1 MTMPLPIDPGRS
13 TPPARTVLGLSPFQL
28 DALMIKRSQRG
39 AARVNIVWP
48 IVLLVGM
55 LVGLAYGFVSNDEA
69 ATEKKSA
76 KSAIEKERK
85 AINDLTEV
93 DAQLRAISEVAGF
106 YDEMG
111 GAAHSSPE
119 SMVEGLGAMR
129 NALPDMD
136 PSVVNTFEKAAVSAI
151 KSYNQRVAEVNQLK
165 GEVDQLRN
173 DISAKEQETRQLASE
188 KDRRITELES
198 QLRDAEQAA
207 ADRQSELEGQL
218 ATARDTLRETDKNLR
233 MSNNT
238 IAENSRDARNEEQ
251 KLRTRLREQG
261 KKLDF
266 LKSPEA
272 ADGTVLA
279 ISQDLQLGWIDLGT
293 TNRLARGTRF
303 RVVDAEPGSMRVKA
317 WAEVTRVTER
327 MAEVL
332 FTDQL
337 DPFNPVVA
345 GDYIFNP
352 IYDPKGGRD
361 AVLVG
366 RFSGTFN
373 EKELGMLL
381 ADIGVSVQSSI
392 DERTDYLIL
401 GSELYTD
408 ADGEPLEDP
417 LQPTDLPE
425 YKEAEARG
433 VVIVPLK
440 HIREYFRK

>member
-1 MTMPLPIDPGRS
+1 
-13 TPPARTVLGLSPFQL
+13 
-28 DALMIKRSQRG
+28 MIKRSQRG
-39 AARVNIVWP
+39 AARVNIVWL

-55 LVGLAYGFVSNDEA
+55 LVGIVYGFLSNDEA
-69 ATEKKSA
+69 ATANLAAEEARS
-76 KSAIEKERK
+76 KEAK
-85 AINDLTEV
+85 AIADLTEV
-93 DAQLRAISEVAGF
+93 DSEVRAISELVGF
-106 YDEMG
+106 YDEAG
-111 GAAHSSPE
+111 GAVRSNPE
-119 SMVEGLGAMR
+119 SMAEGLSTLR

-136 PSVVNTFEKAAVSAI
+136 PSVVNTFEKAVASAI
-151 KSYNQRVAEVNQLK
+151 KSYNQRVAEVSQLK

-173 DISAKEQETRQLASE
+173 DISAKEQETRSLASE

-218 ATARDTLRETDKNLR
+218 ATARDSLRESDTSLRESRDKNEEDLR
-233 MSNNT
+233 TASQ
-238 IAENSRDARNEEQ
+238 EEE

-279 ISQDLQLGWIDLGT
+279 ISKDLQMGWIDLGAN
-293 TNRLARGTRF
+293 NRLARGTRF
-303 RVVDAEPGSMRVKA
+303 RVVDAEPGSLRVKA
-317 WAEVTRVTER
+317 WAEVTRVNAT

-332 FTDQL
+332 FTDQI
-337 DPFNPVVA
+337 DPFNPIVE
-345 GDYIFNP
+345 GDYVYNP
-352 IYDPKGGRD
+352 VYDPKGGRD

-373 EKELGMLL
+373 EKELGMVL
-381 ADIGVSVQSSI
+381 ADIGVTVQDAI

-401 GSELYTD
+401 GQELYVD

-417 LQPTDLPE
+417 LQPTELPE

-433 VVIVPLK
+433 IVVVPLK
-440 HIREYFRK
+440 HIREYFKK